1 MRSKV
6 KKWRVRV
13 YKKVETWIEVQAEN
27 SLQAEALAANVPF
40 VLSVFG
46 NSAISGDK
54 PIDGPV
60 PIGMTDLD
68 DGW

>member
-1 MRSKV
+1 MRSKL
-6 KKWRVRV
+6 KRWRVRV
-13 YKKVETWIEVQAEN
+13 RRSVEEWIEVQAEN
-27 SLQAEALAANVPF
+27 ALQAETLASTMPF